1 MLIYVKIYSNYY
13 LKPKGGVT
21 TMRTYLINPF
31 NEGQRNKED
40 HDRELQKWEG
50 CASP

>member
-1 MLIYVKIYSNYY
+1 MWTYFNN
-13 LKPKGGVT
+13 
-21 TMRTYLINPF
+21 TMIAGT
-31 NEGQRNKED
+31 RNKED

>member
-1 MLIYVKIYSNYY
+1 MLTLLNLHTKYELLS
-13 LKPKGGVT
+13 
-21 TMRTYLINPF
+21 
-31 NEGQRNKED
+31 KEE

>member
-1 MLIYVKIYSNYY
+1 MLTLLDLHTKFELLS
-13 LKPKGGVT
+13 
-21 TMRTYLINPF
+21 
-31 NEGQRNKED
+31 KEE

>member
-1 MLIYVKIYSNYY
+1 
-13 LKPKGGVT
+13 
-21 TMRTYLINPF
+21 MRTYLVTPF
-31 NEGQRNKED
+31 NDGQRIKED